1 MKLIFAVHIRNLKAA
16 SPGSCIST
24 SEVPVELP
32 AAAPALPTTPKSMH
46 KQKHMKGEKKIVKKR
61 HWIFFSLLTTS
72 GSHSVQTL
80 VGSW

>member
-1 MKLIFAVHIRNLKAA
+1 MV
-16 SPGSCIST
+16 T
-24 SEVPVELP
+24 VEP
-32 AAAPALPTTPKSMH
+32 EAAAPALPTAPKSMH
-46 KQKHMKGEKKIVKKR
+46 KQKQMKGEKKIVKNT